1 MGTFAHITPIM
12 ESTMVKKIS
21 NIFQNDVQMRSK
33 ATLIKDGKQKNRTK
47 VRFIVVDQQGFEPWT
62 P

>member
-1 MGTFAHITPIM
+1 MM
-12 ESTMVKKIS
+12 
-21 NIFQNDVQMRSK
+21 SK
-33 ATLIKDGKQKNRTK
+33 GSLIKMMSKEKNRTK